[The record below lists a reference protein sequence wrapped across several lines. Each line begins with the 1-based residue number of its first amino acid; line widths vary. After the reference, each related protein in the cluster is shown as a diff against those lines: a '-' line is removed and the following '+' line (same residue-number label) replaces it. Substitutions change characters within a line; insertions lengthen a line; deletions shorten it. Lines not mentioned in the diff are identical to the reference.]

1 MKIRIELTE
10 KEIRNLAMA
19 VKPVYEIDGLEHYE
33 TDFSRNVNK
42 LVERICADENHCIT
56 GAGYTSIVGNNAVR
70 INIDSKAVDMVST
83 FYNKLARR
91 FVPVVN
97 NVVRFV
103 KSFKEL
109 FDVTGDAVRQD
120 AKTFWDAYNKA
131 FPVERE
137 WKLVTVRQAHAAC
150 LYERVTGSTEW
161 CPIQWTMGWSKIEA
175 AMDVMDVHP
184 WYSFFTGEDAAKAA
198 FHEFLLDDAQQKET
212 EKESA
217 PEQKSDDYN
226 VGLWSDN
233 TEDDDP
239 MF

>member
-42 LVERICADENHCIT
+42 LVERICADENYCIT

-97 NVVRFV
+97 NIVRFV

-137 WKLVTVRQAHAAC
+137 WKLVSVQQAHAAC

>member
-19 VKPVYEIDGLEHYE
+19 IKPVYEIDGLEHYE

-137 WKLVTVRQAHAAC
+137 WKLVTVQQAHAAC

-161 CPIQWTMGWSKIEA
+161 CPIQWTTGWSKIEKV
-175 AMDVMDVHP
+175 MDVMDVHP
-184 WYSFFTGEDAAKAA
+184 AYQFISSEESAKDA
-198 FHEFLLDDAQQKET
+198 FHSYLLGDAQQKEE
-212 EKESA
+212 EKENA
-217 PEQKSDDYN
+217 PKQE
-226 VGLWSDN
+226 V
-233 TEDDDP
+233 EDEFNNDLYL
-239 MF
+239 

>member
-10 KEIRNLAMA
+10 KEIRNLAVA
-19 VKPVYEIDGLEHYE
+19 IKPVYEIDGLEHYE

-42 LVERICADENHCIT
+42 LVERICADENRCIT

-70 INIDSKAVDMVST
+70 INIDSKAVDMIGS
-83 FYNKLARR
+83 FYNKIARR
-91 FVPVVN
+91 FVPMAN
-97 NVVRFV
+97 SLVRFV

-137 WKLVTVRQAHAAC
+137 WKLVTVQQAHAAC

-161 CPIQWTMGWSKIEA
+161 CPIQWTTGWSKIEKV
-175 AMDVMDVHP
+175 MDVMDVSP
-184 WYSFFTGEDAAKAA
+184 WYSFFTEEDAAKAA
-198 FHEFLLDDAQQKET
+198 FHEFLSRTNDPCNWSSDVNKNGDDQQ
-212 EKESA
+212 
-217 PEQKSDDYN
+217 EQSDMKD
-226 VGLWSDN
+226 SDLK
-233 TEDDDP
+233 DWDQL
-239 MF
+239 

>member
-19 VKPVYEIDGLEHYE
+19 IKPVYEIDGLEHYE

-42 LVERICADENHCIT
+42 LVDRICADENHCIT

-70 INIDSKAVDMVST
+70 INIDSKAIDMVST

-91 FVPVVN
+91 FVPVMN
-97 NVVRFV
+97 NVVRFM

-137 WKLVTVRQAHAAC
+137 WKLVTVQQAHAAC

-161 CPIQWTMGWSKIEA
+161 CPIQWTTGWSKIEKV
-175 AMDVMDVHP
+175 MDVMDVSP
-184 WYSFFTGEDAAKAA
+184 WYSFFATEDAAKAA
-198 FHEFLLDDAQQKET
+198 FHEFLRDVSQQKEN
-212 EKESA
+212 A
-217 PEQKSDDYN
+217 PKQDDTQQN
-226 VGLWSDN
+226 APKPEVKT
-233 TEDDDP
+233 TEDEFDNDLYL
-239 MF
+239 

>member
-19 VKPVYEIDGLEHYE
+19 VKPVYEIDGLEKYE

-137 WKLVTVRQAHAAC
+137 WKMISVRQAHAAC

-161 CPIQWTMGWSKIEA
+161 CPIQWTTGWSKIEKV
-175 AMDVMDVHP
+175 MDVMDVHP
-184 WYSFFTGEDAAKAA
+184 AYQFFSSEEAAKAA
-198 FHEFLLDDAQQKET
+198 FHAFLLGDAQPKEE
-212 EKESA
+212 EKEHDPKQEA
-217 PEQKSDDYN
+217 
-226 VGLWSDN
+226 
-233 TEDDDP
+233 EDEFSNDLYL
-239 MF
+239 

>member
-19 VKPVYEIDGLEHYE
+19 VKPVYEIDGLEHHE

-42 LVERICADENHCIT
+42 LVEHICADENHCIT

-137 WKLVTVRQAHAAC
+137 WKLVTVQQAHAAC

-161 CPIQWTMGWSKIEA
+161 CPIQWTMGWKKVDDV
-175 AMDVMDVHP
+175 MDVMDLHP
-184 WYSFFTGEDAAKAA
+184 AYQFFSSEEAAKEA
-198 FHEFLLDDAQQKET
+198 FHTFLQGKAQQKE
-212 EKESA
+212 EENA
-217 PEQKSDDYN
+217 PKQE
-226 VGLWSDN
+226 
-233 TEDDDP
+233 TEDEFSNDLY
-239 MF
+239 M

>member
-19 VKPVYEIDGLEHYE
+19 IIPVYEIDDLEHYE

-120 AKTFWDAYNKA
+120 AKMFWDAYNKA

-137 WKLVTVRQAHAAC
+137 WKMISVRQAHAAC

-161 CPIQWTMGWSKIEA
+161 CPIQWTTGWSKIEKV
-175 AMDVMDVHP
+175 MDVMDVHP
-184 WYSFFTGEDAAKAA
+184 AYQFFSSEESAKDA
-198 FHEFLLDDAQQKET
+198 FHSYLLGDAQQKEE
-212 EKESA
+212 EKENA
-217 PEQKSDDYN
+217 PKQEA
-226 VGLWSDN
+226 
-233 TEDDDP
+233 EDEFSNDLY
-239 MF
+239 F

>member
-70 INIDSKAVDMVST
+70 INIDSKVVDMVST

-137 WKLVTVRQAHAAC
+137 WKLVSVQQAHAAC

-161 CPIQWTMGWSKIEA
+161 CPIQWTMGWKKVDDV
-175 AMDVMDVHP
+175 MDVMDLHP
-184 WYSFFTGEDAAKAA
+184 AYQFFSSEEAAKEA
-198 FHEFLLDDAQQKET
+198 FHTFLQGKAQQDQT
-212 EKESA
+212 ESS
-217 PEQKSDDYN
+217 SDSDVNGWDY
-226 VGLWSDN
+226 V
-233 TEDDDP
+233 
-239 MF
+239 